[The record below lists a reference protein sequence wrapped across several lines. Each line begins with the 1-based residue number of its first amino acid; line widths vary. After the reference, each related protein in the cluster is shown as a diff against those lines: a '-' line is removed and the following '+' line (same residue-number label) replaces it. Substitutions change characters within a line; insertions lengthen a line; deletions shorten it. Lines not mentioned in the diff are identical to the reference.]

1 MKYSL
6 YDFLVEYQNNEADL
20 QAYLHGKTIE
30 NYNGSGSGDK
40 YFGLE
45 IGVFIAIFLIA
56 IVIWIWAIVVLIKYW
71 KMLPDWAKVVG
82 LLGVLPI
89 VPLGPIVTL
98 IVVYI
103 GKQW

>member
-45 IGVFIAIFLIA
+45 IGVFIAISRMKHISNIIYFL
-56 IVIWIWAIVVLIKYW
+56 LI
-71 KMLPDWAKVVG
+71 L
-82 LLGVLPI
+82 
-89 VPLGPIVTL
+89 
-98 IVVYI
+98 
-103 GKQW
+103 